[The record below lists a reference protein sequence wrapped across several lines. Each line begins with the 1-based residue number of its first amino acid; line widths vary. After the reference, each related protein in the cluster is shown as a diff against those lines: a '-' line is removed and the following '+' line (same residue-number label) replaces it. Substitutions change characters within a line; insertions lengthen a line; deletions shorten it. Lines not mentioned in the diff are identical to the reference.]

1 MIRKFASRMTRR
13 AVVALVGLFCLFVAT
28 PDRFA
33 VAQPVTVQLV
43 IDYGDGVIKSFV
55 DLPWTKGMTV
65 LDMMNAAKTHS
76 HGITFGFTG
85 SGGTAFLAQ
94 IDDVKNE
101 GGGAGKKNWQFSV
114 NSTYADRGFGIYEVQ
129 AGDVVIW
136 GFSTSEPK

>member
-1 MIRKFASRMTRR
+1 MIASGAGRMSRR

-33 VAQPVTVQLV
+33 AAQSGAVALV
-43 IDYGDGVIKSFV
+43 IDYNDGVVKSYAN
-55 DLPWTKGMTV
+55 LPWTKGMTV
-65 LDMMNAAKTHS
+65 LDMMNAAKAHT
-76 HGITFGFTG
+76 HGITFEFTG
-85 SGGTAFLAQ
+85 RGGTAFLTQ